1 VRFFRD
7 ETGAYVSKR
16 EGWVA
21 SLNPAP
27 PPFGSL
33 AEVRF
38 SSGIDDFEITQR
50 GTALFLAA
58 ISACALVL
66 ENAVLVHGAAMLA
79 PDGQRALA
87 FVGPSGAGKTT
98 MTRRLPGWQM
108 LADES
113 LCLDAGMEDGVVRV
127 SGTPFTGKERNPRTE
142 QPYPLAAIVLLHKGA
157 DDARL
162 VDVETGQ
169 AMERL
174 MARTYCCASDGVI
187 LERHLSVADRIAARV
202 PMKALHSNLSHEVMS
217 LLAPLAGRS
226 VDLAE
231 GAPC

>member
-1 VRFFRD
+1 MDNAPWRL
-7 ETGAYVSKR
+7 
-16 EGWVA
+16 WV
-21 SLNPAP
+21 
-27 PPFGSL
+27 L
-33 AEVRF
+33 AV
-38 SSGIDDFEITQR
+38 
-50 GTALFLAA
+50 
-58 ISACALVL
+58 
-66 ENAVLVHGAAMLA
+66 
-79 PDGQRALA
+79 P
-87 FVGPSGAGKTT
+87 
-98 MTRRLPGWQM
+98 
-108 LADES
+108 ADES